1 MSTDFYIKLTL
12 AVYKVTELFPKDE
25 SLKRNIRDLANEILT
40 ALINKQGEDISRL
53 IEDLNN
59 LFDSAQAQNLVD
71 SRNFL
76 VLRREYAKIENSA
89 KKQAKTLSGK
99 TVEKPRTTQNRKQ
112 EILRILQ
119 EKKKIQLRELT
130 QTFPQVSK
138 RTLMRDLE
146 EFYQSGIVVR
156 VGNGRASCYNIKQ

>member
-25 SLKRNIRDLANEILT
+25 PLKYNIRDLANEILT
-40 ALINKQGEDISRL
+40 SLINKQNEDIPRL
-53 IEDLNN
+53 IDDLNN
-59 LFDSAQAQNLVD
+59 LFDLAEAQNWVD
-71 SRNFL
+71 SRNFF
-76 VLRREYAKIENSA
+76 VLRREYAKIGNLA

-112 EILRILQ
+112 EILRFLQ
-119 EKKKIQLRELT
+119 EKKKIQLRELI
-130 QTFPQVSK
+130 QTFPRVSK

-146 EFYQSGIVVR
+146 ELYRAGTVIR
-156 VGNGRASCYNIKQ
+156 VGNGRGSCYNIKL